1 LGEKLLSNIDKENT
15 LKQQIEE
22 MEKEIPYLKG
32 KKKAEAK
39 KEYFKLLKSCGKK
52 CKLNE
57 PIYLRRK

>member
-1 LGEKLLSNIDKENT
+1 LKILDEKEA
-15 LKQQIEE
+15 LKKHIEE

-39 KEYFKLLKSCGKK
+39 KEYFELLKSCGKN